1 MLPDSSMIQDSTHI
15 QHSLDEQ
22 RAAGVRVEGARG
34 DGVPPGDD
42 SQRSRVFEGVCQEAH
57 GIEDAP
63 ECLEELVDIMGNR
76 SGW

>member
-1 MLPDSSMIQDSTHI
+1 MLPDSSMIQDYTHI

-57 GIEDAP
+57 GVKDAP
-63 ECLEELVDIMGNR
+63 ERLEELVDIMGNR